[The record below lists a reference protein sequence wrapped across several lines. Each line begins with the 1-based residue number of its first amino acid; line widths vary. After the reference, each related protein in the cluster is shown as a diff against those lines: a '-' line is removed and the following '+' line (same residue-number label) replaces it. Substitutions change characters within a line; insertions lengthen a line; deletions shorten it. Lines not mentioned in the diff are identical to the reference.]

1 MRKLYLL
8 LLFGFGMTQVWA
20 THNRAGD
27 ISISQV
33 GDCVESLTIQATII
47 TYTKASSIPA
57 DRDTL
62 TICWGDGNCE
72 RIARVNGFGSPPQ
85 GELLENDTKKNI

>member
-57 DRDTL
+57 D
-62 TICWGDGNCE
+62 
-72 RIARVNGFGSPPQ
+72 
-85 GELLENDTKKNI
+85 